1 MDEIM
6 EVSEDKLFSGLG
18 KFMNDYIQQFDDSDQ
33 DIILD
38 LLANYYIAGMI
49 SEEIE
54 LDAVKCLKVLHIKEK
69 PDLLA

>member
-6 EVSEDKLFSGLG
+6 EVSEDKLFSGLV

-49 SEEIE
+49 SEELE
-54 LDAVKCLKVLHIKEK
+54 LDPVKCLKVLHIKEK

>member
-1 MDEIM
+1 
-6 EVSEDKLFSGLG
+6 
-18 KFMNDYIQQFDDSDQ
+18 MNDYIQQFDDSDQ

-49 SEEIE
+49 SEELE
-54 LDAVKCLKVLHIKEK
+54 LDPVKCLKVLHIKEK